1 MNAGLKESL
10 SVEEIAEL
18 LDFVTG
24 QNSDAFCQLKVDGSL
39 HQGSG
44 IFDYGHIL
52 FLRELVKVPLILEL
66 VLTS

>member
-18 LDFVTG
+18 LDFVNG
-24 QNSDAFCQLKVDGSL
+24 QNSDAFCQLKADGSL

-52 FLRELVKVPLILEL
+52 FLRELVKVPLILDIL
-66 VLTS
+66 IL